1 MSEQT
6 YQPTGLTHEI
16 KTIEQFADLVTK
28 ENLALII
35 EDFRSTLEAL
45 VNMDKLV
52 KQACEIEQLPYEKL
66 KMEAFN
72 WIDDGKHELSKIT
85 IQSSEDP
92 SVKIEITQKGESE

>member
-6 YQPTGLTHEI
+6 YQPSGLTHEI
-16 KTIEQFADLVTK
+16 KTIEQFADLVTE
-28 ENLALII
+28 ENLPLIV

-52 KQACEIEQLPYEKL
+52 KQVCEIEQLPYEKL